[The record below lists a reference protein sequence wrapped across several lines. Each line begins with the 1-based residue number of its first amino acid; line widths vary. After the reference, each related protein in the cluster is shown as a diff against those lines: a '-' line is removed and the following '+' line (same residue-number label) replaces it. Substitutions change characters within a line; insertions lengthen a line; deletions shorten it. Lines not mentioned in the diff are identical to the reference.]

1 MGLTVKDIYDFI
13 NGFAPFDTQCEWDN
27 SGLLIG
33 NMSDNIEKI
42 AVVLDITP
50 EAVEYAA
57 EKGADLII
65 SHHPVIFKPIS
76 EIKSGDAVYLL
87 IRNGISAIC
96 AHTCLD
102 KAIGGVNDALF
113 AKLGFSSAPLCETGE
128 ASMLRKATVP
138 PVSGEALAR
147 LVSDKLGAPVRIAD
161 CGKQIKSFAMC
172 GGSGSDFIKD
182 AIDAGC
188 DALITGDAS
197 HHDFLDAV
205 SSGITLIA
213 AGHFA
218 TENPVVEVLAD
229 KLSSEFNIEIFTVP
243 QSAPE
248 KLIY

>member
-1 MGLTVKDIYDFI
+1 MKLTVKDVYNFI
-13 NGFAPFDTQCEWDN
+13 NKFAPFDTQCEWDN

-33 NMSDNIEKI
+33 DKSDKVEKI

-57 EKGADLII
+57 EKGADLIV
-65 SHHPVIFKPIS
+65 SHHPVIFKPVS

-87 IRNGISAIC
+87 IKNGVSAIC
-96 AHTCLD
+96 VHTCLD
-102 KAIGGVNDALF
+102 KAIGGVNDALS
-113 AKLGFSSAPLCETGE
+113 AKLGFSSKPLCETGD
-128 ASMLRKATVP
+128 ASMVRKVTVP
-138 PVSGEALAR
+138 PMNGEALAK

-161 CGKQIKSFAMC
+161 CGKQIKSFAIC

-182 AIDAGC
+182 AIDADC

-218 TENPVVEVLAD
+218 TENPVVEVVAD
-229 KLSSEFNIEIFTVP
+229 KLRSEFDIEVSTVP

-248 KLIY
+248 KYIY